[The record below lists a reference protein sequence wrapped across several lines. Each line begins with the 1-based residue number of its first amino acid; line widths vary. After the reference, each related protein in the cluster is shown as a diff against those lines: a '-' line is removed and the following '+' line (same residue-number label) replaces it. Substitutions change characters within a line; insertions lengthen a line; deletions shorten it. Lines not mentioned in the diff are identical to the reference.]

1 MSNETTENFWAAWK
15 TFKWPEPVNHS
26 YRLYYNDDGTPK
38 CYTMEDLPGKYIEV
52 DKETYVNHL
61 WNVRVENQQLRIIP
75 IKRTV
80 QKLTSD
86 SDHGTCCDPLD
97 VCVVVDQNKP
107 HLTWSNIQHEVD

>member
-1 MSNETTENFWAAWK
+1 MSNQTTENFWAVWQ
-15 TFKWPEPVNHS
+15 TFKWPEPVNHI

-61 WNVRVENQQLRIIP
+61 WNVRVENQQLRIVP
-75 IKRTV
+75 IKHTV
-80 QKLTSD
+80 QKLTWQC
-86 SDHGTCCDPLD
+86 DHGTCCDPLD

-107 HLTWSNIQHEVD
+107 YLTWSNIQHEVD